1 MAHFVNYL
9 PDGVQLSIDT
19 FARVRTEFQ
28 SLVLLDDDTRFA
40 IIQKLDDLVI
50 TSNSNADGLPS
61 TLNQAQLVFKVVNY
75 CQSMIN

>member
-28 SLVLLDDDTRFA
+28 SLVLLDNDTRFA
-40 IIQKLDDLVI
+40 IIQKLDTNLTI
-50 TSNSNADGLPS
+50 TPNTNAEGLPS
-61 TLNQAQLVFKVVNY
+61 ALNQAQLV
-75 CQSMIN
+75 M

>member
-40 IIQKLDDLVI
+40 IIQKLDANLTI
-50 TSNSNADGLPS
+50 TPNTNAEGLPS
-61 TLNQAQLVFKVVNY
+61 ALNQAQLV
-75 CQSMIN
+75 M